1 MFLPANA
8 PREVVQRL
16 ARESNA
22 AMATPKA
29 REFMKSMY
37 VERFPGTP
45 ESLARL
51 VQAEMDKW
59 GKIIKA
65 AGIQPQ

>member
-1 MFLPANA
+1 
-8 PREVVQRL
+8 
-16 ARESNA
+16 
-22 AMATPKA
+22 MATPKA